1 MSQLGDITRN
11 KEIETIEKI
20 EPKAI
25 FLRWEPFGS
34 NTKIIQHN
42 QIQSLNPKWSF
53 FMKFAN

>member
-1 MSQLGDITRN
+1 MSQLGDITRY

-34 NTKIIQHN
+34 NTKIIQQN
-42 QIQSLNPKWSF
+42 QIQSLNP
-53 FMKFAN
+53 